1 MEPVIML
8 ELLSMFSIRFMK
20 FNLFALITDVVSGI
34 FSPPLLGIPI
44 KVNLLTW
51 RLDFQIPPT

>member
-1 MEPVIML
+1 ML

-34 FSPPLLGIPI
+34 FSSPLLGFSI
-44 KVNLLTW
+44 KVDFLT
-51 RLDFQIPPT
+51 